1 MDIKLVM
8 FKPDGQRKDIPLTN
22 AQTIVG
28 RGEKC
33 ELRVPLLSV
42 SRRHCELSID
52 GEFLQV
58 KDLGSSNGTYVNNK
72 RVNEADLQPG
82 DRLAIGPVVFT
93 VQIDGLPAQISPV
106 EGTQDMEQAAATES
120 DDMIEL
126 ETDTGSADEEALKT
140 EVSLATD
147 IAEDDD
153 VLSGI
158 LDDDEEMDPIA
169 ALEALA
175 AEKEKDEEKKEAPPP
190 APPRPRVG

>member
-8 FKPDGQRKDIPLTN
+8 FKPDGQRKDIPVTT
-22 AQTIVG
+22 ATTIIG

-58 KDLGSSNGTYVNNK
+58 KDLGSANGTYVNDK
-72 RVNEADLQPG
+72 RINEADLQPG

-93 VQIDGLPAQISPV
+93 IQIDGSPELISPV
-106 EGTQDMEQAAATES
+106 EAGEDIEQATV
-120 DDMIEL
+120 DDVLDL
-126 ETDTGSADEEALKT
+126 ETDMGPADNDALKT
-140 EVSLATD
+140 EVSLAPQAPEEVDDLSD
-147 IAEDDD
+147 IFDD
-153 VLSGI
+153 
-158 LDDDEEMDPIA
+158 DDDELDPIA

-175 AEKEKDEEKKEAPPP
+175 AEKDKEKDKDKKDA
-190 APPRPRVG
+190 